1 MIGMLLYVM
10 HSQIHKQN
18 ITKEA
23 DPLHNNSSP
32 RNYGFMHV
40 LAACNY
46 YTSSH
51 HLFSLSRVSM
61 QQSHFGGQHFFH
73 TH

>member
-1 MIGMLLYVM
+1 MLCTVK
-10 HSQIHKQN
+10 STKQ

-40 LAACNY
+40 LKMLLEKTKVRFNNLL
-46 YTSSH
+46 TSISSFVIK
-51 HLFSLSRVSM
+51 LILI
-61 QQSHFGGQHFFH
+61 
-73 TH
+73 